1 MKILNILL
9 IVLIGLL
16 LTACGETIE
25 NKNNGENNNI
35 NNNESKN
42 NILLTIEDEKEMV
55 KQNMFDLLEEN
66 NNMLIRDISGKLILR
81 CNLLDCGISSK
92 VEHDELFSGSSPE
105 VEIMTHIT
113 FNKIIENQNSLDA
126 YNQNIKNVNLNL
138 YFPEQ
143 KSENIRVQTSFYD
156 LKDNLRFTSFPLWIC
171 AHARYCSRFC
181 SSATSLSLDKKN
193 GTIFLSPNNLFKFGR
208 LSKSLV
214 IGKYSKEGK
223 NVKTVFNWFSQIW
236 VKGKNINLIVMSQPF
251 CHGSTFLS
259 WTLMPKSI
267 NWFLILSAK

>member
-156 LKDNLRFTSFPLWIC
+156 LKDNLRFTSFENGVLKGSLEFDIETLTLYIQDSKDDSCITGDMMGIC
-171 AHARYCSRFC
+171 YEDFPI
-181 SSATSLSLDKKN
+181 T
-193 GTIFLSPNNLFKFGR
+193 
-208 LSKSLV
+208 
-214 IGKYSKEGK
+214 GKYKLNIEFKELEL
-223 NVKTVFNWFSQIW
+223 N
-236 VKGKNINLIVMSQPF
+236 
-251 CHGSTFLS
+251 
-259 WTLMPKSI
+259 
-267 NWFLILSAK
+267 